1 MFLPSLSIKREYL
14 AALIAV
20 LGTTISPFLLF
31 WQSVEEVELMQ
42 KSPDEQ
48 TLKKAPTQAPAQLL
62 FRDVVADAY
71 LACFPSYGT
80 DLRT

>member
-20 LGTTISPFLLF
+20 LGTTISPFFLF
-31 WQSVEEVELMQ
+31 WQSVAEVELMQ

-48 TLKKAPTQAPAQLL
+48 TLKSKKAPPQAPAQLL

-71 LACFPSYGT
+71 
-80 DLRT
+80 

>member
-31 WQSVEEVELMQ
+31 WQSVPEVELMQ

-48 TLKKAPTQAPAQLL
+48 TLKKGTGTAA

-71 LACFPSYGT
+71 SLLPEYGT

>member
-31 WQSVEEVELMQ
+31 WQSVPAVELMQ

-48 TLKKAPTQAPAQLL
+48 TLKK
-62 FRDVVADAY
+62 
-71 LACFPSYGT
+71 GT
-80 DLRT
+80 